1 MNATAFFQ
9 VRTRSFSRFA
19 AGIVVAI
26 AGVCLCPA
34 SALAANKTWDGS
46 GSPNWSDADNWTPSG
61 APATSGDA
69 LIWGPLSAGHR
80 TSVNDISGLTTS
92 LAFNANIPGNVSLSG
107 SAITLSGN
115 VSGAFTGTVT
125 IGMDLSMAST
135 GRTFGLTGAGSS
147 LILDGVI
154 SSATSSALLTI
165 TNPGSSV
172 YLNGLNTFTGVVR
185 VSNGNAYINTLANS
199 GVAQSLGAGSSVD
212 FGFASPTS
220 TVTGNVV
227 YTGST
232 AASTNKTFRVGQ
244 NSATGTQS
252 GGFFNNGS
260 GEVTWTGTQ
269 ATTGGTPGVVQTF
282 TLGGSNPGNNTWAS
296 AIKNNTGG
304 GTMAFTKS
312 DAGQWILSGSNT
324 YTGVTNVN
332 AGTLLVNGNQSAA
345 TGAVTVASLA
355 MLGGSGTLGGAMTI
369 NGILAPGSGGIG
381 TLTGTNG
388 VTWNASAGNDW
399 LFQLG
404 TSGTSL
410 AAANASTNNDL
421 LNITGEF
428 AQGTGSTFTFDFLN
442 SGSDGWYKLV
452 DYTTT
457 NFSTGTNNSFQAK
470 AGSLPGGKTATF
482 VVDPTTTALYV
493 QIVPEP
499 STIALLGVG
508 GIALAAGLR
517 RRRRPA

>member
-34 SALAANKTWDGS
+34 SALAVNRTWDGS

-69 LIWGPLSAGHR
+69 LIWGPLSGGHR

-125 IGMDLSMAST
+125 IDMDLSMAST
-135 GRTFGLTGAGSS
+135 ARTFGLTGAGSS
-147 LILDGVI
+147 LILNGVI
-154 SSATSSALLTI
+154 SSATSSVGLTI
-165 TNPGSSV
+165 SPAASASV
-172 YLNGLNTFTGVVR
+172 SLNGLNTFGGGATVG
-185 VSNGNAYINTLANS
+185 NGTAYINTLADS
-199 GVAQSLGAGSSVD
+199 GVAQSLGAGSAVI
-212 FGFASPTS
+212 FGFAAPAN

-244 NSATGTQS
+244 NAATGTQS

-260 GEVTWTGTQ
+260 GVVTWTGAQ
-269 ATTGGTPGVVQTF
+269 STTGGSPGVVQTF
-282 TLGGSNPGNNTWAS
+282 TLGGSNAGDNTWAG

-304 GTMAFTKS
+304 TMALTKA
-312 DAGQWILSGSNT
+312 DAGKWILSGSNT
-324 YTGVTNVN
+324 YTGATSVN

-355 MLGGSGTLGGAMTI
+355 TLGGSGTLGGAMTI

-381 TLTGTNG
+381 TLSATNG
-388 VTWNASAGNDW
+388 VTWNASVGNEW
-399 LFQLG
+399 LFLLG

-421 LNITGEF
+421 LNITGAF

-457 NFSTGTNNSFQAK
+457 TFSTGTNASFQA
-470 AGSLPGGKTATF
+470 SNLPSGKTATF
-482 VVDPTTTALYV
+482 VVDSATTALYV